1 MADTAGEPW
10 GWRRAPSNHLHTFT
24 TLAKSKLFID
34 FFVQVAIDII
44 GPAMRARPQNKIVF
58 TSTVVLVMRHDLL
71 SRNREDLHDD
81 GHAEERF

>member
-34 FFVQVAIDII
+34 LFVQVAVDII
-44 GPAMRARPQNKIVF
+44 GPAMRARPQIK
-58 TSTVVLVMRHDLL
+58 SYLLVLVMRHDLL